1 MILFYSVRRGATFV
15 GTEGRAVI
23 GSGLGCEDQRIT
35 AQWLQSFR
43 TVATADDD
51 GILAT

>member
-1 MILFYSVRRGATFV
+1 MILFYSVRRGATFA

-23 GSGLGCEDQRIT
+23 DSGLGCEDQRIT